1 VAPDSPTAAA
11 SPTVLGFRDRPP
23 RRVDGRSFLSPAVRS
38 LLAERDVD
46 PEEIRG
52 TGEGG
57 RVTRADVLAYVDARE
72 ARGELRDA
80 GAPAGEAEA
89 RAEKAEIVPF
99 SPLRRRTAEHMVR
112 SKATAAHAAVVVEVD
127 YESVA
132 RIRRRLGAV
141 WREQEGFGLT
151 YLPFVARAVVDA
163 IAAFPRV
170 NASIRDGDQ
179 LVVFREVHLGV
190 AVDLDHEGLIVPVV
204 RNARAKRLR
213 AIAAEITDLASRAR
227 AKQLSPDDV
236 GGGTFTITNPGPYG
250 TLVSVPIINQPQV
263 AILATDRITPRPVVV
278 ETDGGDS
285 VAVRAVGRL
294 TLSFDHR
301 AFDGA
306 YAAAFLARVRNVIE
320 TRPWDVEL

>member
-1 VAPDSPTAAA
+1 VTPDSPAAAA
-11 SPTVLGFRDRPP
+11 STTVLPWRDRPP
-23 RRVDGRSFLSPAVRS
+23 RRGDGRSFLSPAVRS
-38 LLAERDVD
+38 LLTERDLD
-46 PEEIRG
+46 PEEIHG

-72 ARGELRDA
+72 APGGLR
-80 GAPAGEAEA
+80 EAEPL
-89 RAEKAEIVPF
+89 AEKAEIVPF
-99 SPLRRRTAEHMVR
+99 SPVRRRTAEHMVR

-132 RIRRRLGAV
+132 RLRRRRGAA
-141 WREQEGFGLT
+141 WREEEGFALT
-151 YLPFVARAVVDA
+151 YLPFVARAVIDA

-170 NASIRDGDQ
+170 NASVRDRDQ
-179 LVVFREVHLGV
+179 LVVYREVHLGV
-190 AVDLDHEGLIVPVV
+190 AIDLDHQGLIVPVV

-213 AIAAEITDLASRAR
+213 AIAAEIADLASRAR

-306 YAAAFLARVRNVIE
+306 YAAAFLGRVRDVIE